1 MDTLQ
6 VFDSNLIGNDAY
18 FNPSQSMFI
27 EASAGTGKTY
37 TIQQIVARLI
47 CDGTKLSQIL
57 LVTYTEKAAGELKD
71 RIRKKIQEVLETKHL
86 VKDVGEELRDD
97 KLVLF
102 ETALRELDGA
112 QIFTIHSFCQK
123 TLKTYAYDAGR
134 PFDMQL
140 VDDALVKNIIQRKI
154 RDEWPNNP
162 KFKSLFIHT
171 DDESIDGTSDIEN
184 TDAENNE
191 NTSSDQTSDLK
202 DTLEK
207 IEDILVHA
215 IPKYYLD
222 NHGNENETIVK
233 LNTPIEPT
241 KPVKPDFYDEYNN
254 ITDFQSLFLISNF
267 SRIYDILL
275 KHKDYKTNKGSKG
288 YKLINDLCD
297 ELKIWQGGKL
307 YNKGDYPP
315 SKRTWT
321 NELIEALNAL
331 EEISKKLEK
340 IKSFKNGIYEYQKSI
355 KAYHLS
361 TFLYHV
367 LPDLYKEW
375 RQEKLNHKNES
386 YQDMIT
392 AVHQAVVLDEDSRLR
407 DELRKAYTYA
417 IIDEFQD
424 TNRLQWDIFRTL
436 FFEDANHSR
445 VPNHSLFVVG
455 DPKQSIYA
463 FQGADLTVYQEA
475 IRTIGNGKRLN
486 TNYRSTTDVIE
497 ACNHLFD
504 TADGSQF
511 FNDNNLVFSAS
522 ESPNNKAPTH
532 FDGEPTSPV
541 WLSTEDISESDFA
554 KLAAQTIVECCK
566 MDENNQHTR
575 LQIFNKDNKDNPNA
589 LRNVSFKDF
598 AILARTR
605 SEFPF
610 IETEL
615 QNLGIPFVR
624 YKDDNLFNSRECM
637 QWIALFKAIDADD
650 FTAYNRRILN
660 EALLTDFFIPEQI
673 SQRIEC
679 GKQNNLASTVCHK
692 LHTVNLNK
700 YDDPF
705 CPERKQ
711 LAKYHALARKFKW
724 AEMLECIYHESKIE
738 TQTANNLSKLQALA
752 KFQQIGN
759 YSIEYLYAHR
769 CTLQEL
775 VKHLDNLQKKAD
787 ETSDND
793 GNLVARGTDFD
804 AVQLMTIHA
813 SKGLEFPIVIGVAG
827 FKGYNNKIN
836 GPFTYH
842 EGEGETLRKKL
853 GFDKSAKQKQKEE
866 DIKEWKRLFYVAY
879 TRASALLILPR
890 YNKICDIFLKLSI
903 NAFATRKENTA
914 YIRTLT
920 LNNTSLDVLKN
931 DVACVLNATTNQLP
945 SADDSNTQKDAIQDL
960 QKSLGRKSL
969 IQHSYSTLANKV
981 QLKEVETHPDTPDC
995 NHHCTESI
1003 QDDESLVIDE
1013 PEIRDANGKSTNFA
1027 TDGEEEDDKP
1037 QYILVPNVD
1046 KNPNPIAHD
1055 ADYDENY
1062 PPISDTNYPRGKQ
1075 LGNAIHEVFEKID
1088 FNKAQATLDDFQ
1100 NDSEVTALIEQT
1112 YAKYGLS
1119 ISKHHEWHTITSEF
1133 VWRTLNAKLPVIAG
1147 ARDTQDTFALKDLP
1161 ENDHRAEV
1169 EFFLEGDLIHEN
1181 HTPSSG
1187 EYFSKGFIDLLFV
1200 HEINGIKR
1208 YCILDWKSDRMESE
1222 QYASPSALKDKV
1234 NREYAVQ
1241 RVLYSYCL
1249 IQWLQQ
1255 FYPGLSE
1262 DKIFEQHFGG
1272 IYYAFVRGTAAGTA
1286 NGIYAQTWASFQIL
1300 KKSYEKIHR
1309 LMFTSA
1315 PQENEDND

>member
-1 MDTLQ
+1 MDTLP
-6 VFDSNLIGNDAY
+6 VFNSNLIGNNAN

-47 CDGTKLSQIL
+47 HDGTKLNQIL

-71 RIRKKIQEVLETKHL
+71 RIRKKIQEVIENKHL
-86 VKDVGEELRDD
+86 VKDIGEELRED
-97 KLVLF
+97 KLALF
-102 ETALRELDGA
+102 ENALRELDGA

-162 KFKSLFIHT
+162 EFKSLFIHT
-171 DDESIDGTSDIEN
+171 DDESIGDANDIEN
-184 TDAENNE
+184 TDTEDDE
-191 NTSSDQTSDLK
+191 DESVDQTSDLK
-202 DTLEK
+202 NALEK

-222 NHGNENETIVK
+222 NHGNENENIVGLAELK
-233 LNTPIEPT
+233 KPE
-241 KPVKPDFYDEYNN
+241 KPVKPDFYDEYKN
-254 ITDFQSLFLISNF
+254 IKDFQSLFLISNF
-267 SRIYDILL
+267 SGIYDTLL
-275 KHKDYKTNKGSKG
+275 KHKEYKTNKGSKG
-288 YKLINDLCD
+288 YRSINDLCN
-297 ELKIWQGGKL
+297 ELENWKGGKL

-321 NELIEALNAL
+321 SELLEALNAL
-331 EEISKKLEK
+331 EELSKKLEK
-340 IKSFKNGIYEYQKSI
+340 VKSFKNGICNYQKSI
-355 KAYHLS
+355 KSYHLN
-361 TFLYHV
+361 TFIYHV

-375 RQEKLNHKNES
+375 RQEKLNHKCES

-392 AVHQAVVLDEDSRLR
+392 AVHQAVVLDADSKLR

-436 FFEDANHSR
+436 FFNIPKHAIY
-445 VPNHSLFVVG
+445 VVG

-475 IRTIGNGKRLN
+475 IQTIGNGKRLN
-486 TNYRSTTDVIE
+486 TNYRSTTEIIE

-504 TADGSQF
+504 AADGSQF
-511 FNDNNLVFSAS
+511 FNDKNLVFSIS
-522 ESPNNKAPTH
+522 ESPQNKASTH
-532 FDGEPTSPV
+532 FDGAPTAPV
-541 WLSTEDISESDFA
+541 WLSAADVSDNDFA

-566 MDENNQHTR
+566 KEENNPHTR
-575 LQIFNKDNKDNPNA
+575 LQIFDKDKPNT
-589 LRNVSFKDF
+589 LRDVSFKDF

-605 SEFPF
+605 SEFPP
-610 IETEL
+610 IEAEL
-615 QNLGIPFVR
+615 QKLGIPFAR

-660 EALLTDFFIPEQI
+660 EALLTDFFAPVLI
-673 SQRIEC
+673 SQSIEC
-679 GKQNNLASTVCHK
+679 GKQNSLTSTVCHK

-700 YDDPF
+700 YDDPL

-711 LAKYHALARKFKW
+711 LTKYHALARKFRW

-738 TQTANNLSKLQALA
+738 TQTAHDLSKLQALA

-787 ETSDND
+787 ETSDNE
-793 GNLVARGTDFD
+793 GSLIARGTDFD

-827 FKGYNNKIN
+827 FKGYNNNIN

-853 GFDKSAKQKQKEE
+853 GFDKFAKDKQKEE

-890 YNKICDIFLKLSI
+890 YIKVCNEFLKNSI
-903 NAFATRKENTA
+903 NAFADNADNAK
-914 YIRTLT
+914 YIRSITPIDDD
-920 LNNTSLDVLKN
+920 SDLKQTVT
-931 DVACVLNATTNQLP
+931 DALNATANHIP
-945 SADDSNTQKDAIQDL
+945 SVDDSTTQKDAIQTL
-960 QKSLGRKSL
+960 QNSLGRKSL

-981 QLKEVETHPDTPDC
+981 QLKKVEIATETHNYTAPDSENLD
-995 NHHCTESI
+995 
-1003 QDDESLVIDE
+1003 VIND
-1013 PEIRDANGKSTNFA
+1013 PEIRDANGKSNYFA
-1027 TDGEEEDDKP
+1027 SDGEEADDKP
-1037 QYILVPNVD
+1037 QYKLEPNVD
-1046 KNPNPIAHD
+1046 LNPRPIAHD
-1055 ADYDENY
+1055 ADYNKDC
-1062 PPISDTNYPRGKQ
+1062 PAISDTNYPRGKQ

-1088 FNKAQATLDDFQ
+1088 FNKAQAKLEDFQ
-1100 NDSEVTALIEQT
+1100 KDPEVTALIEQT

-1119 ISKHHEWHTITSEF
+1119 LSKHLEWHTITTEF
-1133 VWRTLNAKLPVIAG
+1133 VWRTLNAKLPVIEG
-1147 ARDTQDTFALKDLP
+1147 AEDTQDAFALKDLP
-1161 ENDHRAEV
+1161 ENDHCAEV
-1169 EFFLEGDLIHEN
+1169 EFFLAGDLIREN
-1181 HTPSSG
+1181 HTPKSG

-1200 HEINGIKR
+1200 REVNGTKR
-1208 YCILDWKSDRMESE
+1208 YCILDWKSDRMESDD
-1222 QYASPSALKDKV
+1222 YSNPSVLKDKV
-1234 NREYAVQ
+1234 DKEYAVQ

-1249 IQWLQQ
+1249 IKWLKQ
-1255 FYPGLSE
+1255 FYAELSE
-1262 DKIFEQHFGG
+1262 DQIFDQHFGG
-1272 IYYAFVRGTAAGTA
+1272 IYYAFVRGTADGTA
-1286 NGIYAQTWASFQIL
+1286 NGIYAQTWESFQVL
-1300 KKSYEKIHR
+1300 QNNYNEIHR
-1309 LMFTSA
+1309 LMFTST
-1315 PQENEDND
+1315 PTENNNHD